1 MVTFGYSTNSKTA
14 QKTEGIQ
21 NEIIDS
27 SFSFF
32 FSVLLFNDK
41 AKRMI
46 GHVNVETGFLLR
58 MEKIRKEPILFYS
71 LSFPGFP
78 YADTWPVSAGTRE

>member
-1 MVTFGYSTNSKTA
+1 MISFGYSTNSKTA

-27 SFSFF
+27 SFSS

-41 AKRMI
+41 AKRVI
-46 GHVNVETGFLLR
+46 GHVNVETDLLLR
-58 MEKIRKEPILFYS
+58 MEEIRKEPILLFYL